1 MLTKTKKLYVALFT
15 VFLAAALCCS
25 AILFTVPAQ
34 ADAANPIGLSDFGG
48 DFEDAAWNWIETSA
62 EGKPEG
68 ENYIGEYDFAANG
81 NRLDLEYELK
91 LTNAGGQM
99 WMVFGADHAAK
110 TGLNVVLHTG
120 ASGGTTFGALVTGG
134 LATDTALTGL
144 GLNNFSSTM
153 PPVEGRVYLL
163 ELSIVLGTDKA
174 ATISFA
180 ITDTETEQTVQVWD
194 SVAFTLPDSFSGSGV
209 WFFFGDYSGAQAGG
223 TNVGLK
229 DAGVVPVE
237 VDPEEDYVVTATERP
252 ESNTVEAQNIEDFM
266 ETVAVYTRTSG
277 ALVDEDGNFMIDA
290 VVDDDRNPNISFKSK
305 ENSGKYTGNY
315 GIKFR
320 TVNDMADPATAEPE
334 MDPTYNAEQKRD
346 TNTDIWFEFDSAK
359 FGDSY
364 VSQTGAPAIRFFYNA
379 DSSESRLIQLY
390 PNGISG
396 GNMQSVD
403 LKTLTGYTA
412 DFLPLGEEYT
422 LEAGRFV
429 TKAADGSDL
438 YTYYIEITN
447 SSDVKLYVQCTFGGD
462 TVTSSMQNG
471 GFLRIA
477 TASYVRTAPVSIL
490 PIDESTYV
498 TAKYAPAY
506 EEAANVVD
514 HDISDYLP
522 IGQDGVTYTS
532 DGSADVDIINAHGLI
547 NNSKNEM
554 YMSFS
559 GDYELTLAFFT
570 DRYEDGNCTAGY
582 QIIFTPDEITIQ
594 SYAGSVTAY
603 ETKAYTMPENTK
615 VKITVRLVMLFIDGL
630 SMGERLSLYIGDET
644 EPFLTGDY
652 DLQGSTLPTYF
663 DGILSGTG
671 SVSIYPADTAV
682 TATNGLALTIDEDET
697 VEVGSQLRLEAETTK
712 EIIGDTIT
720 YKITE
725 GSDCAEIVYNDT
737 AGRYY
742 LRGVKDGVVKVVAVV
757 ENEYGTFESEAVA
770 VQIGE
775 GSAGDSGTDPGN
787 GGGDGEETG
796 GGCNSQVTFSALA
809 LCLPAAAAAAVAI
822 LRKRAK

>member
-48 DFEDAAWNWIETSA
+48 DFEAAATSWIET
-62 EGKPEG
+62 EPES
-68 ENYIGEYDFAANG
+68 NYFGEYDFAANG
-81 NRLDLEYELK
+81 NRLDLEFELK
-91 LTNAGGQM
+91 LTQSGGQI
-99 WMVFGADHAAK
+99 WLVFGANVEGK
-110 TGLNVVLHTG
+110 SGLRVLIHTG
-120 ASGGTTFGALVTGG
+120 ATAGTTFAALLDSGDGTAAIIPTSNFTTTLSPQTGA
-134 LATDTALTGL
+134 
-144 GLNNFSSTM
+144 
-153 PPVEGRVYLL
+153 VYLV
-163 ELSIVLGTDKA
+163 ELSIVLDGNGG
-174 ATISFA
+174 ATTTLIF
-180 ITDTETEQTVQVWD
+180 TDTESSESATAWQD
-194 SVAFTLPDSFSGSGV
+194 STITLPAAFTGNTVWLFSSNNPTTN
-209 WFFFGDYSGAQAGG
+209 G
-223 TNVGLK
+223 TTVGLK
-229 DAGVVPVE
+229 DAGVEPGPE
-237 VDPEEDYVVTATERP
+237 VDPEEPYVVTATERP
-252 ESNTVEAQNIEDFM
+252 TANTVEAQNIEDFM

-346 TNTDIWFEFDSAK
+346 TNIDIWFEFDSAK

-364 VSQTGAPAIRFFYNA
+364 VSQGSAPLIRFFYNA
-379 DSSESRLIQLY
+379 EGSRMVAFY

-396 GNMQSVD
+396 GNDTSVQ
-403 LKTLTGYTA
+403 LSAVSGYTE
-412 DFLPLGEEYT
+412 DFLPRGEEYT

-447 SSDVKLYVQCTFGGD
+447 SSDVKLYVQCTFGGSL
-462 TVTSSMQNG
+462 VKSYMQTG
-471 GFLRIA
+471 GFLRLA

-490 PIDESTYV
+490 PIDETTYV

-603 ETKAYTMPENTK
+603 ETKAYAMPENTK

-757 ENEYGTFESEAVA
+757 ENEYGTFESEAVS

-775 GSAGDSGTDPGN
+775 GSAGDPGTDPGN
-787 GGGDGEETG
+787 GGGEEETG